1 MRRWTWIA
9 VCVLGVAG
17 VAGVSPAL
25 AQEGAEAPM
34 EVEAEEGAGEGAMD
48 TMPEGP
54 AIPWEEQVETF
65 FGHVE
70 AGEPEEAIDTLY
82 ANNPWASVVSEQLVT
97 LREQFGGLSELVGA
111 YQGNELLAVQPI
123 SERFVYVWY
132 MGFYERQPLQFHFSF
147 YKPGDRWLLYQLSYE
162 EGVVALAQELAR
174 REMAEGN

>member
-17 VAGVSPAL
+17 LAGASPAL

-34 EVEAEEGAGEGAMD
+34 EMEEGAAEGAMD
-48 TMPEGP
+48 TMAEAP

-70 AGEPEEAIDTLY
+70 EGEPGEAIDALY
-82 ANNPWASVVSEQLVT
+82 ANNPWASSVSEQLVT
-97 LREQFGGLSELVGA
+97 LREQFGGLSDLVGG
-111 YQGNELLAVQPI
+111 YLGNERLAVQRV

-147 YKPGDRWLLYQLSYE
+147 YKPDDRWLLYQLSYE

-174 REMAEGN
+174 RQMAGDGG